1 MTDSAEPGGAAGDS
15 LRDFRPSHVVPADG
29 LPAWEAPDPARP
41 TVPLDPF
48 LPVRLVDR
56 VGDWGQVLCSN
67 GWAAWVD
74 GRLLVAVPSAPPVA
88 GRPMGTADDPRPLL
102 ARTEE
107 ELGRYRRAVEDLAA
121 GRSDGEMFARRTEGL
136 RFGLVASGGALWVF
150 DTGQDR
156 WLYCDGAGLSPYATA
171 DAPSA
176 EARPGRPDQPEPR
189 ASERPA
195 AAGTGSKG
203 APEQGARPAP
213 EPTRLVTPD
222 ELPGAP
228 PPATEQTRVVDPG
241 ELPATP
247 PDGTRVVDP
256 DELPTAPPAA
266 DAERT
271 RVVDPDDLPPAA
283 ERQGPQRTRVVD
295 PDELRTR
302 AVAEPPVP
310 PDRGPGG
317 PVEER

>member
-1 MTDSAEPGGAAGDS
+1 MTDSAESGRAAGDG

-74 GRLLVAVPSAPPVA
+74 GRLLVPVGSAPPVA

-107 ELGRYRRAVEDLAA
+107 ELGRYRRAAEDLAA

-150 DTGQDR
+150 DAGQDR

-171 DAPSA
+171 GAPSA
-176 EARPGRPDQPEPR
+176 EARPEQRDRE
-189 ASERPA
+189 APA
-195 AAGTGSKG
+195 AAGTGRSD
-203 APEQGARPAP
+203 APEQGAPAGP

-228 PPATEQTRVVDPG
+228 P
-241 ELPATP
+241 L
-247 PDGTRVVDP
+247 
-256 DELPTAPPAA
+256 

-271 RVVDPDDLPPAA
+271 RVVDPDELPANPPGTDVRRTRVVDPGDLPAGPPGSTRVVDPDDLPAGPGPPAA
-283 ERQGPQRTRVVD
+283 GAERTRVVD
-295 PDELRTR
+295 PDELRTG

-310 PDRGPGG
+310 PPDRESGPA
-317 PVEER
+317 EER